1 MELLAAGV
9 SRFFTASSPPH
20 PDAKVW
26 AKPLAS
32 PKGSIAV
39 GLLNRPHAT
48 IRPTALAALACARTE
63 RCRCSQVALLNRA
76 DSAATNQSATITADA
91 VAVDVQIPPPAGQ
104 GQTDSGIV
112 YIGCEP
118 PDGWVLTSPSEETA
132 DTQDTGEAGASS

>member
-48 IRPTALAALACARTE
+48 IRPVPLAALACARTE

-76 DSAATNQSATITADA
+76 DSAATNQSATITADWA
-91 VAVDVQIPPPAGQ
+91 AIGAPPTRSFDVLDLWADAASIGTHVGSLSATVPPSSAKLYKLVPA
-104 GQTDSGIV
+104 
-112 YIGCEP
+112 
-118 PDGWVLTSPSEETA
+118 
-132 DTQDTGEAGASS
+132 